1 MFDQSI
7 FCKNS
12 KIMMTALL
20 VSMVSLAYAD
30 KDDQIDSIISAITD
44 SRIANTNEDSQL
56 STPNSFVA
64 LDFSFHTAESWDE
77 KDQPKNIITNCING
91 DSITGFEY
99 SDITIETVAGSYF
112 SEAVIYFSDS
122 NLGDNGIQLTV
133 GSGNEASGTAVF
145 NSNGILDI
153 SDFGNEDVIS
163 LADGQ
168 FFIQFYEKI
177 DDSQDA
183 IDARFTGGVLKV
195 WGKDLLVSSSCPFVA
210 GAIVEPDLS
219 VEYTLNQSS
228 DGSSIGNRLSY
239 EITINNTGGSEATN
253 VVIENDFSAKL
264 RLSEMSCDDG
274 TATEGIDIA
283 VVNVQNIAQDSSLHC
298 TLDAIVI
305 SYGEISN
312 SVTVRSDNDSDTSN
326 NSATIVINGAALVIP
341 VNNYLG
347 LLLLIMGLMYFVRKK
362 AF

>member
-1 MFDQSI
+1 
-7 FCKNS
+7 
-12 KIMMTALL
+12 MMTALF

-44 SRIANTNEDSQL
+44 SRIANSNENSIL

-99 SDITIETVAGSYF
+99 NDITIETVAGSYF

-122 NLGDNGIQLTV
+122 NLGDDGIQLTV
-133 GSGNEASGTAVF
+133 GSGNETSGTAVF

-153 SDFGNEDVIS
+153 SDFGNDDVTS

-183 IDARFTGGVLKV
+183 IDARFTSGILKV

-219 VEYTLNQSS
+219 VEYSLNQGS
-228 DGSSIGNRLSY
+228 DGVSIGNHLSY
-239 EITINNTGGSEATN
+239 EISINNTGGSEATN
-253 VVIENDFSAKL
+253 VIIENNFSSKL

-274 TATEGIDIA
+274 TVTEDIA
-283 VVNVQNIAQDSSLHC
+283 MVDVQNIDQDSSLHC
-298 TLDAIVI
+298 TIDAIVI
-305 SYGEISN
+305 NYGEISN
-312 SVTVRSDNDSDTSN
+312 SVSVRSDNDSDTSN

-341 VNNYLG
+341 VNNYFA
-347 LLLLIMGLMYFVRKK
+347 LLLLVLGLMYFARKRV
-362 AF
+362 F